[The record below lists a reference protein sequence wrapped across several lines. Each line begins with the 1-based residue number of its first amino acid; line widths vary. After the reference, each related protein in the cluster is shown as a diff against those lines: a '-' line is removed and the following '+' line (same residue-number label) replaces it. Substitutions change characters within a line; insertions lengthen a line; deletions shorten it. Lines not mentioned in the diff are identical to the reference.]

1 MKEKIRKGFFV
12 FGILILAAGLGL
24 AMYATVNNWYCEY
37 RAGNE
42 IENYTN
48 VIRNTSRS
56 VLNDLKYQSTVYNE
70 SLTTD
75 EEAVSSVSYDDMLAA
90 TDAIGYLEIPK
101 LHLRLP
107 IYEGTDEEV
116 LAKGVGHMQQT
127 SLPTGGESTHCVL
140 AGHTGLPTAKL
151 FTHLDEMQ
159 EGDLF
164 YIYELDETLTYK
176 VDKISVVFP
185 DETDELQIVDGKDY
199 VTLLTCI
206 PYGVNSHRLLVRG
219 ERTETP
225 TQIQDTK
232 DAAVGSGWHYAVL
245 SGAILLILV
254 LAVWGIKHKRRRE
267 DENE

>member
-12 FGILILAAGLGL
+12 FGILVAVAGVGL

-42 IENYTN
+42 IENYTE
-48 VIRNTSRS
+48 VVRNTSQS
-56 VLNDLKYQSTVYNE
+56 VLADMKKESAAYNE
-70 SLTTD
+70 SLAG
-75 EEAVSSVSYDDMLAA
+75 ENEAVSSVSYDDMLAA

-116 LAKGVGHMQQT
+116 LAKGVGHMEQT
-127 SLPTGGESTHCVL
+127 SLPTGGTSTHCVL

-151 FTHLDEMQ
+151 FTHLDEMK

-164 YIYELDETLTYK
+164 YIRELDEILSYK
-176 VDKISVVFP
+176 VDQISVVLP
-185 DETDELQIVDGKDY
+185 DETDELRIVEGKDY

-225 TQIQDTK
+225 SQLSDTK
-232 DAAVGSGWHYAVL
+232 DTTTGRNWHYAVL
-245 SGAILLILV
+245 VGIMLLV
-254 LAVWGIKHKRRRE
+254 LAVVFGRFKYKRRRE
-267 DENE
+267 DENK